1 MHTNAEG
8 GDVDLSPTELA
19 VLAEIVCPASPARGL
34 WLTVRA
40 DEGGAWRDA
49 GLMLAIFGVE
59 MIAAMTARG
68 LIETWLGLIT
78 LTPIAA
84 ETLGI
89 EIAERIGLESDEVF
103 EPSRIV
109 KGKERTDEWV
119 PRETLVEEPYWALSP
134 DPDPE
139 HPRVWP
145 DAIDAIRRRLPLA
158 PTTVVLPRRRYE
170 CPLPFPDL
178 IASASGVAS
187 RHEPVKASAGSTRR
201 ERRQAKRAG

>member
-68 LIETWLGLIT
+68 LIETWLELIT

-187 RHEPVKASAGSTRR
+187 RHATVKATGSTRR
-201 ERRQAKRAG
+201 ERRHAKRAG